1 MKRLLPILA
10 LACLAG
16 AAALA
21 PRVPQLLR
29 VDSSTDSLV
38 LESDPDAVRYDR
50 TSLMFTSDEFVLVG
64 LTRDDLFTPAGVAAV
79 SSLHQQLASIEGVQG
94 VESIVSVPLFRSYRE
109 QISPFQAL
117 MQERSQNG
125 LRLTSPLVDLEK
137 AKQELTDHELAAGNL
152 VSEDGRTAGVL
163 VTLRTLPA
171 SVEAMATKL
180 RLLDR
185 KATAQERLAASEG
198 ATREAAAAELAAVE
212 AELAAFWPTWVAT
225 EDARKQERIRIVR
238 AVREVVATARA
249 AGADSRASG
258 VPAIVVEMVEAIEGD
273 LRVFLG
279 LSAAFL
285 CVFLTTVFR
294 RPRWVV
300 LPLLVTSAT
309 ALATVGFMNLRG
321 TRMTV
326 ITSNVPSLLLVIG
339 LAHSI
344 HMIVRYRE
352 YLVRFPELDPAERV
366 LRVARSLFWP
376 CLFTATTTCAGFLS
390 LYFAGSRPI
399 IDFGVAM
406 TVGVLLALALSFV
419 ILPGALMVLPQGDQG
434 SLERSARALEGLARA
449 SLRRGKLVVG
459 AAVAL
464 TALSVWGISK
474 IAVEARFI
482 DYFSPSSPIH
492 RGLEFID
499 QRLGGTSGLEVI
511 LTSDEPGAFAIMN
524 PEGPARLD
532 AAADV
537 VAWLE
542 ARREVG
548 AVMSYVGYVDELRK
562 LVPGAKRSQAATLA
576 LQALDAEALRAYV
589 VTHEVSVGGR
599 TIAPFSGLRIVA
611 RARETDPEL
620 DRAALL
626 ADLRAFLAERFP
638 ADGAVQAEVSGMF
651 VLYNNMLQSL
661 VGSQVVSS
669 LVALGAIWLM
679 LALLFRNPFA
689 ALLALVPNLL
699 PITVVMGA
707 MGWVGIPL
715 DMATVMI
722 ASVSL
727 GIGVD
732 CAIHYLFRYR
742 EEVARDGD
750 VAGAIARSH
759 GSIGTSIFWTALTTV
774 VGFSVLVFSAILPN
788 AYFGAFTAFA
798 MIAALFA
805 MLTLLPVLIA
815 WTRPFGAATRAG
827 AASRPSPPE

>member
-10 LACLAG
+10 LACVAG
-16 AAALA
+16 AAALV
-21 PRVPQLLR
+21 PRLPELFQ

-50 TSLMFTSDEFVLVG
+50 TALLFTSDEFVLVG

-79 SSLHQQLASIEGVQG
+79 SSLHQQLASIEGVQS
-94 VESIVSVPLFRSYRE
+94 VQSIVSVPLLRSYRE
-109 QISPFQAL
+109 QVTPFQTI
-117 MQERSQNG
+117 MQERSQQG
-125 LRLTSPLVDLEK
+125 LRLTSPLVDLDK
-137 AKQELTDHELAAGNL
+137 AQQELTGHELAAGNL

-171 SVEAMATKL
+171 SVEAMETKL

-185 KATAQERLAASEG
+185 KATAEEELRASEG
-198 ATREAAAAELAAVE
+198 AAREAAAAELAAVE
-212 AELAAFWPTWVAT
+212 AELARFWPTWVAT
-225 EDARKQERIRIVR
+225 EDARKQERTRIVR
-238 AVREVVATARA
+238 AVRDVVATARA
-249 AGADSRASG
+249 AGLDSRASG

-285 CVFLTTVFR
+285 CVFLSVVFR
-294 RPRWVV
+294 RPRWVL

-309 ALATVGFMNLRG
+309 AVATVAFMNLRG

-352 YLVRFPELDPAERV
+352 YLVRFPDLDPADRV
-366 LRVARSLFWP
+366 LRAARSLFWP

-406 TVGVLLALALSFV
+406 SAGVLLALALSFV
-419 ILPGALMVLPQGDQG
+419 ILPGALIVLPQGDQG
-434 SLERSARALEGLARA
+434 RLERSARALVGLARA
-449 SLRRGKLVVG
+449 SLRHGKLVVG

-511 LTSDEPGAFAIMN
+511 LTSEEPGAFAIMN

-548 AVMSYVGYVDELRK
+548 AVMSYVGYIDELRK
-562 LVPGAKRSQAATLA
+562 LFPEAQRAQAASLA
-576 LQALDAEALRAYV
+576 LQALDAETLLPYV
-589 VTHEVSVGGR
+589 VTREVSVGGR
-599 TIAPFSGLRIVA
+599 TIAPFSALRIVA
-611 RARETDPEL
+611 RARETDPAL

-679 LALLFRNPFA
+679 LTLLFRNPFA

-699 PITVVMGA
+699 PITAVMGA

-742 EEVARDGD
+742 EEVGRDGD
-750 VAGAIARSH
+750 VAAAIARSH

-798 MIAALFA
+798 MVAALFA

-815 WTRPFGAATRAG
+815 WTRPFGAAMRAG
-827 AASRPSPPE
+827 AANLPSPPE